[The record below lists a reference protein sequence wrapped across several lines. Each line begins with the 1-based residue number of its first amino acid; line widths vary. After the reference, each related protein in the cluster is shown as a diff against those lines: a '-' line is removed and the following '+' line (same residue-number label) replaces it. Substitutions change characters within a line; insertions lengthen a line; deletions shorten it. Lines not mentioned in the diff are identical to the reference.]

1 MPVDHRHYH
10 EGTYKDMA
18 KVYTFRPKTN
28 KSHVFENLD
37 AIEEEKRR
45 RANFELNRSTLNQ
58 SYSMT
63 HAQKVEM
70 IKQRNKI
77 LDEQRAEKNPAIQKS
92 EKEYE
97 EECTF
102 MPKTNMKKS
111 VKSRYF

>member
-45 RANFELNRSTLNQ
+45 RANFELNRSTLN
-58 SYSMT
+58 
-63 HAQKVEM
+63 
-70 IKQRNKI
+70 
-77 LDEQRAEKNPAIQKS
+77 
-92 EKEYE
+92 
-97 EECTF
+97 
-102 MPKTNMKKS
+102 
-111 VKSRYF
+111 